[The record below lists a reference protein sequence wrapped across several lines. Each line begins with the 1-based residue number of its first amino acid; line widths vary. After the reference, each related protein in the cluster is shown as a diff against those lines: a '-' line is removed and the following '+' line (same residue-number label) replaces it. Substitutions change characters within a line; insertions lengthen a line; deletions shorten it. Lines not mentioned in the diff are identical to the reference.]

1 MKLADETYGQ
11 VWQLTIAE
19 GPDVNA
25 EECGHWYSPTAVAR
39 MIEEEREACAKVC
52 DDRSKRPFVDEGL
65 ITETEWATICGA
77 NELAA
82 DAIRARSN
90 V

>member
-11 VWQLTIAE
+11 AWQMTIAE

-39 MIEEEREACAKVC
+39 MIEEEREACAKTC
-52 DDRSKRPFVDEGL
+52 EDFDFNKREEIEPPRTL
-65 ITETEWATICGA
+65 PRY
-77 NELAA
+77 LAR
-82 DAIRARSN
+82 AIRMRSN
-90 V
+90 A

>member
-11 VWQLTIAE
+11 ARQMTITE

-25 EECGHWYSPTAVAR
+25 EDRGHWYSPSAVAQF
-39 MIEEEREACAKVC
+39 ITEEREACAVLC
-52 DDRSKRPFVDEGL
+52 DE
-65 ITETEWATICGA
+65 IANATEPDDFALDA
-77 NELAA
+77 VNDAA
-82 DAIRARSN
+82 SAIRMRSN